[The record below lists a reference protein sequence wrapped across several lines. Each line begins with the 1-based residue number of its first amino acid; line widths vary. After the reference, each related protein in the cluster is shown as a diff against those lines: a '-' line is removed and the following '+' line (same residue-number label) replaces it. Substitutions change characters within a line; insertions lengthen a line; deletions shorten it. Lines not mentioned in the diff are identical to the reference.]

1 MSGKDLRKLTRIS
14 KSMSEHLWERSGF
27 GRSCLSTL
35 RKGLPKELYEEELA
49 ALERL
54 YATRSKTSKTDAPP
68 SSDD

>member
-1 MSGKDLRKLTRIS
+1 
-14 KSMSEHLWERSGF
+14 
-27 GRSCLSTL
+27 L